1 MNLFI
6 WIFASSE
13 HEELGFVCWYTKK
26 LCSKAIM
33 FWCYITKPHKPY
45 IEVGNRAYSDPYTLE
60 VLMFIWL
67 YLITFYNIGCSE
79 YSMQLNASRIK
90 VLQAQDDLVSAMRE
104 AASKDLLNVSH
115 HKFHHHHNYEGL
127 LKSLI
132 VQVLVKH
139 ASYYVNFLIP
149 YNNIT
154 PCFLKYGSS
163 FVSASCFFSF
173 PHLHFMLLFMS

>member
-1 MNLFI
+1 MKNLD
-6 WIFASSE
+6 S
-13 HEELGFVCWYTKK
+13 FVGIQRK

-33 FWCYITKPHKPY
+33 FWCYMTCSTKKWNMETTKPHKLY
-45 IEVGNRAYSDPYTLE
+45 IEIGNIALSDYWCLYDY
-60 VLMFIWL
+60 IWL
-67 YLITFYNIGCSE
+67 IFYNIGCSE

-132 VQVLVKH
+132 VQVLIKH
-139 ASYYVNFLIP
+139 WSYYVNFLIP
-149 YNNIT
+149 YNSIT
-154 PCFLKYGSS
+154 PCFLKYRLS
-163 FVSASCFFSF
+163 FVSVSCFLFFSST
-173 PHLHFMLLFMS
+173 LCCSFMS